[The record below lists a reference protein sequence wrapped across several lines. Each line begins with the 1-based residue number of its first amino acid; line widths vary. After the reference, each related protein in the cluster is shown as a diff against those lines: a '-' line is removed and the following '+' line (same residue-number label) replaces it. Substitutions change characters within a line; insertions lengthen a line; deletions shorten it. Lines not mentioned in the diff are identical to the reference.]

1 MGEPRRRPGGRSA
14 RVRAA
19 ALEATLAEL
28 AESGYA
34 ELTLARVASRAGVNK
49 TTVYR
54 RWRTREALVLDAML
68 ELAGE
73 GVKIPDTGSLRGDLL
88 AIARGSAAT
97 ASSPQGQAVVRA
109 VVAAGAHDAALA
121 ASSHRFWTERLA
133 LDGTVVER
141 AIARGELPPDT
152 DPRTVIEAVLGPIY
166 FRLLVLGEQPDPAF
180 VERLVGLIAR

>member
-28 AESGYA
+28 AESGYP

-49 TTVYR
+49 TTLYR
-54 RWRTREALVLDAML
+54 RWGTREALVLDAML

-73 GVKIPDTGSLRGDLL
+73 GVKIPDTGSLHGDLL

-97 ASSPQGQAVVRA
+97 TARTTAWPCGLPAVRADVVASASRSPASEPVSAISMRSPASESIASSTSASRVPQR
-109 VVAAGAHDAALA
+109 
-121 ASSHRFWTERLA
+121 R
-133 LDGTVVER
+133 
-141 AIARGELPPDT
+141 
-152 DPRTVIEAVLGPIY
+152 
-166 FRLLVLGEQPDPAF
+166 
-180 VERLVGLIAR
+180 